1 MPSRA
6 RRDSPVVNVPLL
18 EEPNHTSWGAWIE
31 TKAPTCTESG
41 TATNIC
47 AVCSKELTKDVDA
60 ILLVVDIALR
70 MLKIGT
76 EVNDGIDAW
85 ISLGNKL
92 WNLFRKRKIVSV
104 DIDGAT
110 SIAIALI
117 AQREKIVKLEKLQEA
132 TINLVDL
139 SSMLPQNVGLSKAP
153 HNYYIQ
159 TYRINDDEIYVV
171 GITSEG
177 KANVI
182 KHFGYSRYRIKDVK

>member
-1 MPSRA
+1 MEI
-6 RRDSPVVNVPLL
+6 LL
-18 EEPNHTSWGAWIE
+18 EMNL
-31 TKAPTCTESG
+31 CESL
-41 TATNIC
+41 
-47 AVCSKELTKDVDA
+47 VSDDVFELTEIDKDNIRKQVELGCIRSVELVNIGPGADYFVL
-60 ILLVVDIALR
+60 LLVVDIALR

-92 WNLFRKRKIVSV
+92 RNLFRKRKIVSV